1 MRNWE
6 CGRRKKK
13 NEKLGLRNERAK
25 RMTHRGIWDA
35 AFDELRR
42 DKGGKKGMGDYKW
55 IYLLR

>member
-1 MRNWE
+1 MRNGEW
-6 CGRRKKK
+6 GM
-13 NEKLGLRNERAK
+13 GNERAK
-25 RMTHRGIWDA
+25 RMAHRGIWDA